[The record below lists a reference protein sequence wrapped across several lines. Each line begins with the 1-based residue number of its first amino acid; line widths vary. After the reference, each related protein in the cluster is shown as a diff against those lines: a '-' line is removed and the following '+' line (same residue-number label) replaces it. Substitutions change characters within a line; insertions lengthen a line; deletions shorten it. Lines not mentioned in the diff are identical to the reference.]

1 MPLTSVADRL
11 RESMWRSANDKR
23 LKRLRRVV
31 EAMPED
37 PPEVPARLDVT
48 GDAELAGF
56 LALAGEVAG
65 REVGLAPF
73 PNQYLATAALL
84 RGFSIEL
91 ATGEGKTLVGA
102 MAAAGWALEGRH
114 VHVLTANDYLAA
126 RDADWMG
133 PLYRGLGLTCA
144 AVQADQDLIAR
155 QVAYAADITYSSV
168 AEAGFDLLRDRLA
181 ARPGER
187 TGARREVVLV
197 DEADAVLL
205 DEARVPLVLAA
216 DAEPHRDEHALV
228 LASYVRGLEA
238 GRDYVVAP
246 DRRTVHLTDDG
257 LRRVED
263 DHPDRDLFGSDSEF
277 LVSLNLAL
285 HAHAALERDVDY
297 LVADDRVW
305 LVSGSR
311 GRVDRLQ
318 RWPDGL
324 QLAVEAKE
332 ALETAP
338 GLQVLDQLVIAEL
351 VGGYDKLVGMSATMR
366 SAEEELES
374 LYGLQ
379 VAVIPSHL
387 PCRRTDHPT
396 RLHAT
401 SEHRDAALAD
411 LVRDSG
417 ERGRPVLVATQS
429 VRESER
435 IADLLRGLGVE
446 CVLLNARNA
455 TEEAAIISR
464 AGEAGRVTV
473 STQMAGRGT
482 DVVPSPEAVDA
493 GGLLVV
499 GVGRF
504 PSARLDDQLR
514 GRAGRQGDPG
524 ESVFLASL
532 EDRLVT
538 DNDPDH
544 PDPAVVD
551 GDGEVE
557 QCRANRRVLGVVD
570 HAQRISDGEQRNL
583 RWLSWRYGELLR
595 RQRAHL
601 VEVRETCLEG
611 PEALDRL
618 VDHAPEEVAEL
629 DERVGEDELEAGAR
643 LALVAA
649 IDAAWSAHL
658 GHAAELREGIHLR
671 VLARE
676 DPLTEFEKEMGAAY
690 QGLAESILDDA
701 VATLL
706 EAPVVD
712 GRLDLESLGSRIP
725 SATWAYT
732 VTDNE
737 LGDDFTRMG
746 RALRR
751 RLAGGR

>member
-1 MPLTSVADRL
+1 MASITKRNGKYLVRVRLRGNVRTKTFRTSAEAKAWAAQTEAEITSRALGITPKNQTVGDIIRRYRAEVTPTKRGSRSEDIRLARFLRDPICDIKTSEVMPHHFAEWRDRRLKEVQAPSVARELTTVSAVFNHAL
-11 RESMWRSANDKR
+11 REWQTVTDNPISKINRPKHNPSRTCRPTADEI
-23 LKRLRRVV
+23 RRICHYL
-31 EAMPED
+31 EYDELQ
-37 PPEVPARLDVT
+37 VPAMKKQRV
-48 GDAELAGF
+48 
-56 LALAGEVAG
+56 ALAFLFAIETAMRAGEICG
-65 REVGLAPF
+65 ITW
-73 PNQYLATAALL
+73 QH
-84 RGFSIEL
+84 I
-91 ATGEGKTLVGA
+91 
-102 MAAAGWALEGRH
+102 
-114 VHVLTANDYLAA
+114 
-126 RDADWMG
+126 
-133 PLYRGLGLTCA
+133 
-144 AVQADQDLIAR
+144 DL
-155 QVAYAADITYSSV
+155 
-168 AEAGFDLLRDRLA
+168 
-181 ARPGER
+181 
-187 TGARREVVLV
+187 
-197 DEADAVLL
+197 
-205 DEARVPLVLAA
+205 
-216 DAEPHRDEHALV
+216 
-228 LASYVRGLEA
+228 
-238 GRDYVVAP
+238 

-263 DHPDRDLFGSDSEF
+263 DHPGRDLFGTDSEF

-297 LVADDRVW
+297 LVADNRVW

-332 ALETAP
+332 ALDTAP

-351 VGGYDKLVGMSATMR
+351 VGGYEKLVGMSATMR
-366 SAEEELES
+366 AADEELES

-532 EDRLVT
+532 ADRLVT

-544 PDPAVVD
+544 PEPAVVD
-551 GDGEVE
+551 GGGEVE

-570 HAQRISDGEQRNL
+570 HAQRISDGDQRNL

-618 VDHAPEEVAEL
+618 ADHAPEEVAEL
-629 DERVGEDELEAGAR
+629 CERVGEDELEEGAR

-649 IDAAWSAHL
+649 LDAAWSAHL

-690 QGLAESILDDA
+690 QGLSGRILDDA
-701 VATLL
+701 VAALL

-751 RLAGGR
+751 RLAGDR

>member
-31 EAMPED
+31 DAMPAS
-37 PPEVPARLDVT
+37 PPDVPESLDVSD
-48 GDAELAGF
+48 DAGLAGF
-56 LALAGEVAG
+56 LATVGDAAG
-65 REVGLAPF
+65 REVGLDPF
-73 PNQYLATAALL
+73 PNQYLATVALL
-84 RGFSIEL
+84 RGSSIEL

-102 MAAAGWALEGRH
+102 MAAVGWALQGRH

-126 RDADWMG
+126 RDAEWMG
-133 PLYRGLGLTCA
+133 PLYRSFGLTCG
-144 AVQADQDLIAR
+144 AVQADQELPDR
-155 QVAYAADITYSSV
+155 QAAYAADVTYSSV

-181 ARPGER
+181 THPDRR

-216 DAEPHRDEHALV
+216 DAEPHRDEHALM
-228 LASYVRGLEA
+228 LAAYVRGLDA
-238 GRDYVVAP
+238 GRDYVIAP

-263 DHPDRDLFGSDSEF
+263 DHPDRDLFGTDSEF

-366 SAEEELES
+366 AADEELES

-396 RLHAT
+396 RLYAT

-411 LVRDSG
+411 LVRESG

-435 IADLLRGLGVE
+435 IADLLRGLGVD

-455 TEEAAIISR
+455 TEEAAIISQ

-532 EDRLVT
+532 QDRLVT

-544 PDPAVVD
+544 PDAAVVD
-551 GDGEVE
+551 GDGRVE
-557 QCRANRRVLGVVD
+557 ECRANRGVLGVVD
-570 HAQRISDGEQRNL
+570 HCQRVSDGEQRSL
-583 RWLSWRYGELLR
+583 RWLSWRYGDLLR

-601 VEVRETCLEG
+601 VEVREACLEG
-611 PEALDRL
+611 SDALDRL
-618 VDHAPEEVAEL
+618 AEHAEPEIAEL
-629 DERVGEDELEAGAR
+629 EERIGRTQLETAAR

-658 GHAAELREGIHLR
+658 GYATELREGIHLR

-676 DPLTEFEKEMGAAY
+676 DPLIEFEKEMGAAY
-690 QGLAESILDDA
+690 QGLSDQILDDA
-701 VATLL
+701 IATLL
-706 EAPVVD
+706 DAPVVD
-712 GRLDLESLGSRIP
+712 GQLDLESLETRIP

-751 RLAGGR
+751 RLTGQK